1 VRFYRDWIVDF
12 HQNLHIANRTG
23 KWMISFMFS
32 SHPISN
38 SPWLRGG
45 PLSLS
50 YFLFFNGL
58 YVFPSDSV
66 LPFAQERWAKR
77 SRVGPYIVYLI
88 SATFFMKV
96 PSFLMH
102 VDFFEKTDQ
111 KIVSIDDISRY
122 ITIYR
127 DIISQLIGL
136 TYRDKIVDIVAI

>member
-1 VRFYRDWIVDF
+1 MSDIIHVF
-12 HQNLHIANRTG
+12 
-23 KWMISFMFS
+23 FS
-32 SHPISN
+32 SDQQ
-38 SPWLRGG
+38 
-45 PLSLS
+45 LSLAS
-50 YFLFFNGL
+50 WWTFFALEFLFFNGL

-66 LPFAQERWAKR
+66 RSFEQEAWTKR
-77 SRVGPYIVYLI
+77 SRGGSYIVYLM

-102 VDFFEKTDQ
+102 VEFFEKTDQ

-136 TYRDKIVDIVAI
+136 TYRDKIVDILAI